1 MKENKIIRILTLV
14 IILIIGGLTFILYKN
29 NISEKIR
36 IQQEK
41 ELDNV
46 YLELDSISNL
56 LGDKILTISQLGGDI
71 DSLLILKE
79 NLELEK
85 REFRTRAYA
94 QINRLQGKVEGY
106 RELLLAQDEEI
117 ERLREVNEQLFEE
130 NKEQKI
136 EINNLNST
144 ISNINKSNKKLEK
157 QIEVASRLELLEIEI
172 IGIFR
177 NGSQKRNQFRNRSLE
192 KLNINFTLGEN
203 DLAKIEVKDLYIIL
217 EKPNGEVIYDI
228 SNGSGSFTF
237 EKREMFFTIKEEVL
251 IDKSEKKLS
260 VEYLINDEFN
270 KGTYLVKLYTDEYK
284 IGSGEFLIK

>member
-14 IILIIGGLTFILYKN
+14 IILIIGGLAFILYKN
-29 NISEKIR
+29 NINEKIR

-71 DSLLILKE
+71 DSLIILKE

-85 REFRTRAYA
+85 REFRSRAYA

-144 ISNINKSNKKLEK
+144 ISNINKSNKKLEE

-217 EKPNGEVIYDI
+217 EKPSGEVIYDI

-270 KGTYLVKLYTDEYK
+270 KGTYLVKLFTDEYK

>member
-14 IILIIGGLTFILYKN
+14 IILIIGGLAFILYKN

-144 ISNINKSNKKLEK
+144 ISNINKSNKKLEE

-284 IGSGEFLIK
+284 IGNGEFLIK

>member
-14 IILIIGGLTFILYKN
+14 IILIIGGLAFILYKN

-144 ISNINKSNKKLEK
+144 ISNINKSNKKLEE

-177 NGSQKRNQFRNRSLE
+177 NGSQKRNQFRYRSLE

-284 IGSGEFLIK
+284 IGNGEFLIK

>member
-14 IILIIGGLTFILYKN
+14 IILIIGGLAFILYKN
-29 NISEKIR
+29 NINEKIR

-71 DSLLILKE
+71 DSLIILKE
-79 NLELEK
+79 NMELEK
-85 REFRTRAYA
+85 REFRSRAYA

-144 ISNINKSNKKLEK
+144 ISNINKSNKKLEE

-217 EKPNGEVIYDI
+217 EKPSGEIIYDI

-260 VEYLINDEFN
+260 VEYSINDEFN
-270 KGTYLVKLYTDEYK
+270 KGTYLVTLYTDEYK
-284 IGSGEFLIK
+284 IGSGQFLIK

>member
-14 IILIIGGLTFILYKN
+14 IILIIGGLAFILYKN
-29 NISEKIR
+29 NVSEKIR

-85 REFRTRAYA
+85 KEFRSRAYA
-94 QINRLQGKVEGY
+94 QINRLQGKVDGY

-144 ISNINKSNKKLEK
+144 ISNINKSNKKLEE

-217 EKPNGEVIYDI
+217 EKPSGEIIYDI

-270 KGTYLVKLYTDEYK
+270 KGTYLVKLFTDEYK

>member
-14 IILIIGGLTFILYKN
+14 IILIIGGLAFILYKN

-46 YLELDSISNL
+46 YLELDSISNV

-79 NLELEK
+79 NLELDK
-85 REFRTRAYA
+85 KEFRSRAYA
-94 QINRLQGKVEGY
+94 QINRLQGKVDGY

-144 ISNINKSNKKLEK
+144 ISNINKSNKKLEE

-177 NGSQKRNQFRNRSLE
+177 NGSQKRKQFRNRSLE
-192 KLNINFTLGEN
+192 KLNINFTFGEN

-217 EKPNGEVIYDI
+217 EKPSGEIIYDI

-270 KGTYLVKLYTDEYK
+270 KGTYLVKLFTDEYK

>member
-14 IILIIGGLTFILYKN
+14 IILIIGGLAFILYKN
-29 NISEKIR
+29 NVSEKIR

-71 DSLLILKE
+71 DSLIILKE

-85 REFRTRAYA
+85 REFRSRAYA

-144 ISNINKSNKKLEK
+144 ISNINKSNKKLEE

-217 EKPNGEVIYDI
+217 EKPSGEVIYDI

-260 VEYLINDEFN
+260 VEYSINDEFN
-270 KGTYLVKLYTDEYK
+270 KGTYLVTLYTDEYK

>member
-14 IILIIGGLTFILYKN
+14 IILIIGGLAFILYKN

-46 YLELDSISNL
+46 YLELDSISNV

-85 REFRTRAYA
+85 KEFRSRAYA
-94 QINRLQGKVEGY
+94 QINSLQGKVDGY

-144 ISNINKSNKKLEK
+144 ISNINKSNKKLEE

-177 NGSQKRNQFRNRSLE
+177 NGSQKRKQFRNRSLE

-217 EKPNGEVIYDI
+217 EKPSGEIIYDI

-270 KGTYLVKLYTDEYK
+270 KGTYLVKLFTEEYK

>member
-14 IILIIGGLTFILYKN
+14 IILIIGGLAFILYKN
-29 NISEKIR
+29 NINEKIR

-85 REFRTRAYA
+85 REFRSRAYA

-144 ISNINKSNKKLEK
+144 ISNINKSNKKLEE

-177 NGSQKRNQFRNRSLE
+177 NGSQKRKQFRNRSLE

-217 EKPNGEVIYDI
+217 EKPSGEIIYDI

-284 IGSGEFLIK
+284 IGSGQFLIK

>member
-14 IILIIGGLTFILYKN
+14 IILIIGGLAFILYKN
-29 NISEKIR
+29 NVSEKIR

-85 REFRTRAYA
+85 REFRSRAYA

-144 ISNINKSNKKLEK
+144 ISNINKSNKKLEE

-172 IGIFR
+172 VGIFR

-192 KLNINFTLGEN
+192 KLNINFSLGEN

-217 EKPNGEVIYDI
+217 EKPSGEVIYDI

-270 KGTYLVKLYTDEYK
+270 KGTYSVKLYTDEYK

>member
-14 IILIIGGLTFILYKN
+14 IILIIGGLAFILYKN
-29 NISEKIR
+29 NVSEKIR

-85 REFRTRAYA
+85 REFRSRAYA

-144 ISNINKSNKKLEK
+144 ISNINKSNKKLEE

-172 IGIFR
+172 VGIFR

-192 KLNINFTLGEN
+192 KLNINFSLGEN

-270 KGTYLVKLYTDEYK
+270 KGTYSVKLYTDEYK

>member
-284 IGSGEFLIK
+284 IGNGEFLIK

>member
-1 MKENKIIRILTLV
+1 MKEKKIIRILTLV
-14 IILIIGGLTFILYKN
+14 IILIIGGLAFILYKN

-144 ISNINKSNKKLEK
+144 ISNINKSNKKLEE

-177 NGSQKRNQFRNRSLE
+177 NGSQKRNQFRYRSLE

>member
-14 IILIIGGLTFILYKN
+14 IILIIGGLAFILYRN
-29 NISEKIR
+29 NINEKIR

-71 DSLLILKE
+71 DSLIILKE

-85 REFRTRAYA
+85 REFRSRAYA

-144 ISNINKSNKKLEK
+144 ISNINKSNKKLEE

-217 EKPNGEVIYDI
+217 EKPSGEVIYDI

-260 VEYLINDEFN
+260 VEYSINDEFN
-270 KGTYLVKLYTDEYK
+270 KGTYLVTLYTDEYK

>member
-117 ERLREVNEQLFEE
+117 KRLREVNEQLFEE

-144 ISNINKSNKKLEK
+144 ISNINKSNKKLEE

-177 NGSQKRNQFRNRSLE
+177 NGSQKRNQFRYRSLE

-237 EKREMFFTIKEEVL
+237 EKREMFFTMKEEVL

>member
-14 IILIIGGLTFILYKN
+14 IILIIGGLAFILYKN

-46 YLELDSISNL
+46 YLELDSISNV

-85 REFRTRAYA
+85 KEFRSRAYA
-94 QINRLQGKVEGY
+94 QINRLQGKVDGY

-144 ISNINKSNKKLEK
+144 ISNINKSNKKLEE

-177 NGSQKRNQFRNRSLE
+177 NGSQKRKQFRNRSLE

-217 EKPNGEVIYDI
+217 EKPSGEIIYDI

-270 KGTYLVKLYTDEYK
+270 KGTYLVTLYTDEYK

>member
-14 IILIIGGLTFILYKN
+14 IILIIGGLAFILYKN

-117 ERLREVNEQLFEE
+117 KRLREVNEQLFEE

-144 ISNINKSNKKLEK
+144 ISNINKSNKKLEE

-177 NGSQKRNQFRNRSLE
+177 NGSQKRNQFRYRSLE

>member
-251 IDKSEKKLS
+251 IDKKLS